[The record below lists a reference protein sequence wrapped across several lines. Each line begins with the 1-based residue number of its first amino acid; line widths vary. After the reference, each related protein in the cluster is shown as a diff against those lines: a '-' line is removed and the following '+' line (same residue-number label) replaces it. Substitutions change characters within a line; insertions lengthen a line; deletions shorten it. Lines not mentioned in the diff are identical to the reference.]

1 MCMLARLTNMNKYDR
16 RHLHAASLRYCST
29 VQTAMNEYEAVIK
42 LLLSRER
49 EKRDKIPNNLQ
60 RSRQACNI
68 EESISTLKKIMEKLE
83 TMKNLCEDLAKS
95 TNVCIPA
102 ELITKMKP
110 SISDEPRP
118 NRFQILLSDTLL
130 IILKLRSLES
140 GLSCNEIITQALQ
153 NELLK
158 DPE

>member
-16 RHLHAASLRYCST
+16 RHLHAASLRCCST

-83 TMKNLCEDLAKS
+83 TMTNLCEDLAKS

-158 DPE
+158 DTE

>member
-16 RHLHAASLRYCST
+16 RHLHAASLRCCST

-95 TNVCIPA
+95 TKVCIPA

>member
-16 RHLHAASLRYCST
+16 RHLHAASLRCCST

-60 RSRQACNI
+60 WSRQACNI
-68 EESISTLKKIMEKLE
+68 EESISTLKKI
-83 TMKNLCEDLAKS
+83 MKNLCEDLAKS

-158 DPE
+158 DTE

>member
-16 RHLHAASLRYCST
+16 RHLHAASLRCCST

-68 EESISTLKKIMEKLE
+68 EEYISTLKKIMEKLE

-118 NRFQILLSDTLL
+118 NRIQILLSDTLL

-140 GLSCNEIITQALQ
+140 GLSCNEFITQALQ

>member
-16 RHLHAASLRYCST
+16 RHLHAASLRCCST

-83 TMKNLCEDLAKS
+83 TMKNLCED
-95 TNVCIPA
+95 
-102 ELITKMKP
+102 
-110 SISDEPRP
+110 
-118 NRFQILLSDTLL
+118 DTLL